1 VIAISALPHYVVDVD
16 NLELSKKN
24 YASKV
29 QRSQI
34 KAKGA
39 LAALENYIA
48 ATL

>member
-16 NLELSKKN
+16 NLELSKN